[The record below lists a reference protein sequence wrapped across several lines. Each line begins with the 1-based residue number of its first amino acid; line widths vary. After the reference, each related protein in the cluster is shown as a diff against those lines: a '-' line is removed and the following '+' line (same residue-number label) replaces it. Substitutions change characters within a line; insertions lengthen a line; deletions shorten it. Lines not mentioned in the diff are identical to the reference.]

1 MANRGTRIDGR
12 ERGQLT
18 ERMRNGESS
27 TLSVTD
33 VISEGPIY
41 GLVDNEASV
50 FLDND
55 RIATVEA
62 AGSRQINSQVTL
74 TFTSGSKN
82 ATLNTASQTVITA
95 LANGQPIGVSQF
107 VLAKNV
113 YTSTVTK
120 NTVGSGNILNR
131 TYESRLEAD
140 NFFTTDT
147 VTGPGARSGNFLS
160 VLNAGTASDETKYR
174 PIRLKEIS
182 GTSPSLL
189 GNGLVEGFITDR
201 PAASTGFSRVLD
213 TAGPNDYGTFVLNTG
228 EYYASERA
236 VPDGDYRLE
245 MDSAVGIANVSGTS
259 VTLKDNWPHPSGTHK
274 IENLGLFAAKDLNH
288 KNQSVG
294 SKIPS
299 TQVQFLTGHLTQPP
313 LSGSGGHG
321 SSAVTVNIGQQFEQS
336 SGYGDGTQA
345 PKTLQGGGNLG
356 LSSSQLME
364 VDTLIFR
371 INYGSGFYA
380 RNGDGDDKTTYIRYK
395 IAAQVKENGV
405 WSALFG
411 HKTVVHKG
419 MYKNARV
426 FEHEID
432 LDKLRPFEDF
442 KIVVSRMDSDDDDGY
457 SAEGK
462 RSEDWTNVTAAQI
475 ATVTLVTKD
484 ILNYPLTAMGKVS
497 FNTKRHQKM
506 PKRSYHAKGLL
517 ISVPSN
523 YVTRDEASD
532 GVASYNRDPDTELI
546 TSTYQDWDGSF
557 RSEKVYTNNP
567 AWIFYDILTNN
578 RYGLGDFINSLD
590 VDKYALY
597 RLGRYCDE
605 LVSDGKG
612 GLEPRYTLN
621 VYLTKAVDS
630 YKVLKDLATNFIG
643 MLYFI
648 DGKVTPIPD
657 APSYPVA
664 NFTKANV
671 IDGKFEYEGTG
682 SKTRPN
688 QAVVYWNNPRND
700 YKIEPLLVE
709 DRQNISETGTTITQE
724 VTAMGCT
731 SEAQAS
737 RYGKW
742 KLWTAANQQEL
753 VTFSTGI
760 NGAFVTPGD
769 IVNIQD
775 GDRTSVR
782 YGGFV
787 STQVEKHL
795 TIGNTYT
802 ANTEIG
808 STAFSATVR
817 GQPVVMAGEVV
828 LPSTFSNSSEC
839 LFEHGGDS
847 TGTWI
852 GVLTINDE
860 KYFGARTG
868 DGNASVQST
877 TNNAI
882 VKNIKISDIP
892 EFDDLVHTVAWE
904 IHPTEGTLR
913 LWIDGRLIMDEA
925 TSNGSELEN
934 SIWSGSNPGGW
945 GRGYSTIAGDTSP
958 WARGTAWSGDFD
970 SGLRTYSNQ
979 RAHYSSKSRVALDSS
994 VTLDAD
1000 SEFEIS
1006 TVLIK
1011 PTAYALEDMVVNS
1024 VSYSK
1029 GDIIDK
1035 AFVDPD
1041 GNGIYTFQTLDT
1053 EDKASNAKGTSS
1065 ATSSLSLGWKE
1076 NIRTET
1082 REVSTSSG
1090 THNVLEVSSD
1100 FTEAPES
1107 GSIWAL
1113 KETTDGLTV
1122 EGSIKEYKILSLAQ
1136 STDGTKFD
1144 IVAVEHYDSKFDSI
1158 EGTLSTYVVE
1168 PINRDI
1174 VSTDAIPKPRAVH
1187 YRPQQ
1192 VTSSSTLQGSDVVI
1206 DWEHPLAES
1215 ISGLV
1220 YDADDSQDNDGVEG
1234 DVELSAYYKHLAGYE
1249 LIHDFPNYPSP
1260 MGVEKGP
1267 TELVFEKV
1275 PEGTYFV
1282 ELRTRNTLGNLSEPV
1297 QIGVEVRNNLPDV
1310 LNRFPQGLPTGG
1322 ASSTTAFMDVNGT
1335 YQFRHNVYGFR
1346 APQSTAPFLSNNS
1359 VNTDTYK
1366 LDCSGMSTTTEHN
1379 NNVNTFLDDHYYVLI
1394 RTTQS
1399 SNILKL
1405 LRFSRN
1411 NSYNIPY
1418 WYDAGDGSTTG
1429 GLTSTLEQEGIQG
1442 TVSKLALSTRI
1453 TGTGTSF
1460 TSDFQVGDLL
1470 VVGSQAAKISFIE
1483 SDTRMEV
1490 DRDMGAAFTNSKAQ
1504 TTNYRIDIA
1513 TETII
1518 ARVYKHN
1525 TDSYQLVSLMN
1536 IDSSVT
1542 PQQGKTS
1549 ILYQKVANNGNA
1561 PAYVQ
1566 AAGTFANPADGN
1578 TGWTLSIPEMNNDKD
1593 IVYAISRIFTSD
1605 GSPPQE
1611 SGWSTPFIH
1620 SRRQDG
1626 DRGPGRWH
1634 IPVTSLPVT
1643 SAQADTAW
1651 DTNWDGRPGDPVTN
1665 DQAYFFTGSEAAPN
1679 GQTVFLFDGTTWNS
1693 QSEVLDGQLLFA
1705 ESIKEGKLEANAI
1718 TANKIAANAITTD
1731 KLQANA
1737 ITTDTLAANAI
1748 TTDKVSANSIT
1759 TEKLQANILTA
1770 KHFTAS
1776 TILADL
1782 ITANSIKA
1790 NDIKSNSITAEK
1802 IAANSINANS
1812 IAANSITTETLKA
1825 NVITTSHITSQSVV
1839 SDLITANSIKSA
1851 DIKANTISAAEIATG
1866 AIDAN
1871 HVTATS
1877 VVANLL
1883 NANSVKAGEIK
1894 TDNIAA
1900 ITADLGDITAGTLRT
1915 SGVNYIPDANDVPS
1929 GNESGAFIDLNNGRF
1944 VFGDAGAS
1952 ILWDG
1957 DELKLSGVQ
1966 IDATSNIDAIA
1977 GVIVQE
1983 DATTQAT
1990 AATTLDFTTGLN
2002 VAGTDNTLATISVDT
2017 NTIATKTYVD
2027 TQVSGL
2033 VDSAPAALDT
2043 LNELAAAL
2051 GDDASFSSTVNT
2063 ALGNRVTTTSD
2074 QALKSTTA
2082 LTIDGSTLT
2091 LTKADDSTDTVTI
2104 ATSDTTYDLTV
2115 PEATTN
2121 ISLAGSDSSTDNIT
2135 ISGGTNVTVTRTD
2148 ATTLT
2153 LSSTNTEYTA
2163 GDGISLPGEN
2173 GTQFK
2178 AAVDGT
2184 TIELSA
2190 TDGTG
2195 VIRAKTDVVADGGTA
2210 LATGD
2215 QINDFVIGKG
2225 YTTNT
2230 GTVTSVAAGNGLT
2243 GDAVTTAGNL
2253 AVGAGDG
2260 ITVNTNNVA
2269 VNVDDTT
2276 IEINASA
2283 KVAAKT
2289 AAVAENA
2296 TGLATA
2302 GGVYTY
2308 IANQNFSDTEG
2319 TVTSVSGGD
2328 GLTGTVTSSGS
2339 LAVGAGSGITV
2350 NADNVAVTVDDTTIE
2365 VNNSSKVAAKTG
2377 SVEANAATLVT
2388 GGTVHSYISQAGFST
2403 TNGTVTSVSGG
2414 SGLTGTV
2421 TSSGSL
2427 AVGAGN
2433 GIAVADDSVSVS
2445 VDDVTLKI
2453 NASAKVAAKV
2463 AAIQENGTALATAHQ
2478 IYSFVT
2484 GLNYT
2489 TNVGDITQVLA
2500 GNGMT
2505 GGGDSGAVTLTV
2517 VGGDGITSN
2526 SDEIEV
2532 SVDNTTIELSG
2543 TDGSGLVQAKTA
2555 DIADGG
2561 TALATAD
2568 QIHSFVST
2576 NYAGTVTSVGG
2587 GDGLSGTVTS
2597 SGNLSVDVDDTT
2609 IQISNAKVA
2618 AKTAT
2623 VVDGGAALATGDQ
2636 IHTFVTG
2643 QGYTTNTGTVTSV
2656 EGGDGLSGTV
2666 TTSGSLSVVVDDTT
2680 LELSANDGSG
2690 SVQAK
2695 TDTIQDGG
2703 TALAT
2708 ADQIHTFVTGQGYTT
2723 NTGTVTSVGGGNG
2736 LSGTVTTSGD
2746 LAVDVDDATI
2756 KINASAKVAAKTATI
2771 VDGGG
2776 ELATGDQIHTFVTG
2790 QGYTTNTGT
2799 VTGITAGNLIDVDA
2813 TTAATP
2819 TVAVDLS
2826 ELDETT
2832 DDMESTDLFVVLD
2845 AGNQKKI
2852 QASNVPLTALDN
2864 TGFTATADGGNA
2876 STLDGQAASYYL
2888 NTSTSFSG
2896 DVSGTYDSLALGTQS
2911 DITMTGTLKG
2921 PASFTIDPADAD
2933 GTHGNNNGTLIIAGN
2948 LQVDGTTT
2956 TINSTTLDV
2965 DDLNITLAKG
2975 AANAAAANGAGIT
2988 VDVGTN
2994 NPTIT
2999 APTITYKN
3007 SDDTW
3012 NLNKDLVVA
3021 GGSGTIGGSDLS
3033 NARILA
3039 GTTSAGLGIDNNEIA
3054 VKGDDL
3060 FIETIDAKDIRFRT
3074 SGTAE
3079 KMRIRSDGNVG
3090 IGSSKPQTSLHVFKT
3105 GDATKPTDMLT
3116 IETYR
3121 NDVGNNFT
3129 GGAIKFVNSDG
3140 NSAGMARIKVGSA
3153 NHADP
3158 IGLNAE
3164 SSQSFIFETSTNTSV
3179 DTTSIDGDSS
3189 TITVNH
3195 SAHTF
3200 TAGQKISINSGDYQ
3214 GSYYID
3220 TVVSNTQFTI
3230 ADTNHDLDA
3239 DSSGTPNIIYGK
3251 PRDSMILRAD
3261 GHVGIGTNSPAN
3273 ILHVYDNANRAS
3285 IKVQNNNHSA
3295 LFEAYGT
3302 ATAIDSDASNGIIL
3316 RISGSNKVHLDNNG
3330 NFGIGTDDPASKLQ
3344 VEALG
3349 IDTTTTAVATT
3360 NETVIDTVA
3369 KATFR
3374 TIKYTVQ
3381 ITQGTK
3387 YQASEL
3393 LVLHD
3398 GTTAIATEFAKLETN
3413 GVLGTI
3419 NTDIDGDN
3427 LRLKVT
3433 MASGDAATVKIVRY
3447 SVTV

>member
-41 GLVDNEASV
+41 GLVNNEASV

-55 RIATVEA
+55 RISSVEA
-62 AGSRQINSQVTL
+62 AGTRQVNSQVTL
-74 TFTSGSKN
+74 TFTNGSKN
-82 ATLNTASQTVITA
+82 ATLSTTSQTVITSA
-95 LANGQPIGVSQF
+95 ANGQPIGVSQF

-113 YTSTVTK
+113 YTSNVTK
-120 NTVGSGNILNR
+120 TNISTGNILNR
-131 TYESRLEAD
+131 TYSSRLEAED
-140 NFFTTDT
+140 FFTADT
-147 VTGPGARSGNFLS
+147 VTGPGARSGNLLS
-160 VLNAGTASDETKYR
+160 LLNAGTSDDDTKYR
-174 PIRLKEIS
+174 PIRLKEIA
-182 GTSPSLL
+182 GTSPTLL
-189 GNGLVEGFITDR
+189 GNGVVEGFITDR
-201 PAASTGFSRVLD
+201 PASGQGFNIVSPS
-213 TAGPNDYGTFVLNTG
+213 AGPNDYGSFVLNGG
-228 EYYASERA
+228 EYYAASTV
-236 VPDGDYRLE
+236 VPNGDYKLE
-245 MDSAVGIANVSGTS
+245 MDSAVGIASISGTS

-274 IENLGLFAAKDLNH
+274 IENLGLIAAKDLNH
-288 KNQSVG
+288 KNQSIG
-294 SKIPS
+294 AKIPS

-321 SSAVTVNIGQQFEQS
+321 SSGVTVNIGQQFEQS
-336 SGYGDGTQA
+336 TGYGSGTQA
-345 PKTLQGGGNLG
+345 PKTLQGSGNLG

-395 IAAQVKENGV
+395 ISAQVKENGV
-405 WSALFG
+405 WSTFFG
-411 HKTVVHKG
+411 TKTVTHKG
-419 MYKNARV
+419 KYKNART
-426 FEHEID
+426 FEHEVDI
-432 LDKLRPFEDF
+432 DKLRPFEDF
-442 KIVVSRMDSDDDDGY
+442 KIVVARIDSDDDDGY
-457 SAEGK
+457 SKAGK
-462 RSEDWTNVTAAQI
+462 RSKDWTNVTAAQM
-475 ATVTLVTKD
+475 ATVTLITKD

-532 GVASYNRDPDTELI
+532 GISSYKRDTDTGLI

-578 RYGLGDFINSLD
+578 RYGLGDFISSLD

-643 MLYFI
+643 MLYFME
-648 DGKVTPIPD
+648 GKITPIPD

-688 QAVVYWNNPRND
+688 QAIVYWNNPRND

-753 VTFSTGI
+753 VSFSTGI

-808 STAFSATVR
+808 TDAFSATVR
-817 GQPVVMAGEVV
+817 GQSVVMAGEVV
-828 LPSTFSNSSEC
+828 LPSAFSNSSEC

-868 DGNASVQST
+868 DGNANVQST
-877 TNNAI
+877 TNNTI

-925 TSNGSELEN
+925 TSNGSGLEN

-945 GRGYSTIAGDTSP
+945 GRGYSNIAGDTSP

-979 RAHYSSKSRVALDSS
+979 LAHYSSKSRVALDSS
-994 VTLDAD
+994 VTLDAG

-1011 PTAYALEDMVVNS
+1011 PTAYALEDMIVNG

-1029 GDIIDK
+1029 GDIINK
-1035 AFVDPD
+1035 AYVDPD
-1041 GNGIYTFQTLDT
+1041 GNGVYTFQELDT

-1076 NIRTET
+1076 DIRTET

-1090 THNVLEVSSD
+1090 THNVLEISSD

-1113 KETTDGLTV
+1113 KETTNGLTV
-1122 EGSIKEYKILSLAQ
+1122 EGSLKEYKILSLAQ
-1136 STDGTKFD
+1136 SADGTKFD
-1144 IVAVEHYDSKFDSI
+1144 LVAVEHYDSKFDSI

-1168 PINRDI
+1168 PINKDI
-1174 VSTDAIPKPRAVH
+1174 VSTDDIPKPRAVH

-1206 DWEHPLAES
+1206 DWEHPLAEA

-1220 YDADDSQDNDGVEG
+1220 YDADDSQDDDGVIG

-1260 MGVEKGP
+1260 MGIEKGP

-1297 QIGVEVRNNLPDV
+1297 QIGVEVRNNLPDI
-1310 LNRFPQGLPTGG
+1310 LTRFPLGIPAGG
-1322 ASSTTAFMDVNGT
+1322 ASSTSAFIDTNGT

-1359 VNTDTYK
+1359 VSTDTYK
-1366 LDCSGMSTTTEHN
+1366 IDCSGMSTTTEHN
-1379 NNVNTFLDDHYYVLI
+1379 NDANTFLDDHYYVLI
-1394 RTTQS
+1394 RTTQT
-1399 SNILKL
+1399 SNIFKL
-1405 LRFSRN
+1405 LRFSRS

-1418 WYDAGDGSTTG
+1418 WYDAGTGSTTG
-1429 GLTSTLEQEGIQG
+1429 GLTSSLEQEGIQG
-1442 TVSKLALSTRI
+1442 TVSKLATSTII
-1453 TGTGTSF
+1453 TGTSTSF

-1513 TETII
+1513 TESII

-1525 TDSYQLVSLMN
+1525 TESYQLVSLIN

-1549 ILYQKVANNGNA
+1549 LLYQKVANNGNA
-1561 PAYVQ
+1561 PTYVQ
-1566 AAGTFANPADGN
+1566 AAGSFANPADGN
-1578 TGWTLSIPEMNNDKD
+1578 SGWTISIPEMNNDKD

-1605 GSPPQE
+1605 GSAPQE

-1634 IPVTSLPVT
+1634 IPVNSLPVT

-1679 GQTVFLFDGTTWNS
+1679 GQTVFLFDGTDWNS

-1705 ESIKEGKLEANAI
+1705 ESVATGQLQANAI
-1718 TANKIAANAITTD
+1718 SANKIQANAITTD
-1731 KLQANA
+1731 KLE
-1737 ITTDTLAANAI
+1737 
-1748 TTDKVSANSIT
+1748 ANSIT
-1759 TEKLQANILTA
+1759 TAALSANAIETNTLSADSVTAEKLEAEVITA
-1770 KHFTAS
+1770 KHFSAT
-1776 TILADL
+1776 TVLADL
-1782 ITANSIKA
+1782 ISANSIKA
-1790 NDIKSNSITAEK
+1790 NDIKSNSITANK

-1812 IAANSITTETLKA
+1812 IAANSITTEILKA
-1825 NVITTSHITSQSVV
+1825 NVITADHINSGSVV

-1851 DIKANTISAAEIATG
+1851 DIKANTISAEEIATG

-1871 HVTATS
+1871 HVTADT

-1883 NANSVKAGEIK
+1883 NANSVKAAEIK
-1894 TDNIAA
+1894 TANIAA

-1915 SGVNYIPDANDVPS
+1915 SGANYIPDATDVPT

-1944 VFGDAGAS
+1944 VFGDADAS

-1957 DELKLSGVQ
+1957 DQLKLSGVQ

-2002 VAGTDNTLATISVDT
+2002 VAGTDNTSAAISVDT
-2017 NTIATKTYVD
+2017 DTIATKTYVD
-2027 TQVSGL
+2027 NQVSGL
-2033 VDSAPAALDT
+2033 VDSAPEALDT

-2063 ALGNRVTTTSD
+2063 ALGNRVTTSSD
-2074 QALKSTTA
+2074 QALKSPTA
-2082 LTIDGSTLT
+2082 LSIDGGTLT
-2091 LTKADDSTDTVTI
+2091 LTKADDTTDTVTI

-2115 PEATTN
+2115 PESTTN

-2153 LSSTNTEYTA
+2153 LSSSNTEYTA

-2178 AAVDGT
+2178 AAVDDT

-2195 VIRAKTDVVADGGTA
+2195 VIQAKTDTVADGGTA

-2215 QINDFVIGKG
+2215 QINDFVLGKG

-2243 GDAVTTAGNL
+2243 GDPVTSAGNL

-2260 ITVNTNNVA
+2260 ITVNTNDVA
-2269 VNVDDTT
+2269 VNVDDVTVK
-2276 IEINASA
+2276 INASA

-2308 IANQNFSDTEG
+2308 IANQNFSDTDG
-2319 TVTSVSGGD
+2319 TVTSVGGGD
-2328 GLTGTVTSSGS
+2328 GLTGTVTTTGD
-2339 LAVGAGSGITV
+2339 LAVGAGTGITV
-2350 NADNVAVTVDDTTIE
+2350 NTNDVAVNVDDTTIE
-2365 VNNSSKVAAKTG
+2365 VNASDNIAAKTG
-2377 SVEANAATLVT
+2377 NVATGAATLVT
-2388 GGTVHSYISQAGFST
+2388 GGTVHAYIGQLGFST
-2403 TNGTVTSVSGG
+2403 TDGTVTSVSGG

-2433 GIAVADDSVSVS
+2433 GITVADDSVAVV

-2453 NASAKVAAKV
+2453 NASAKVAAKI
-2463 AAIQENGTALATAHQ
+2463 AAIQENGTELATAHQ
-2478 IYSFVT
+2478 IYTFVT
-2484 GLNYT
+2484 SRGYT
-2489 TNVGDITQVLA
+2489 DNVGDITQVIA
-2500 GNGMT
+2500 GNGLT
-2505 GGGDSGAVTLTV
+2505 DGGDSGAVTLNV
-2517 VGGDGITSN
+2517 VGGDGITAN

-2532 SVDNTTIELSG
+2532 TVDDTTIELSA
-2543 TDGSGLVQAKTA
+2543 TDGAGSVKAKTA
-2555 DIADGG
+2555 DIVDGG
-2561 TALATAD
+2561 TALATGD
-2568 QIHSFVST
+2568 QIHDFVST

-2597 SGNLSVDVDDTT
+2597 SGNLAVDPDNTT
-2609 IQISNAKVA
+2609 IEINASAKVA
-2618 AKTAT
+2618 AKTDS
-2623 VVDGGAALATGDQ
+2623 VVENGTALATGDQ
-2636 IHTFVTG
+2636 IHDFVTNI
-2643 QGYTTNTGTVTSV
+2643 GYTSNVGTVTSV
-2656 EGGDGLSGTV
+2656 GGGAGLSGTV
-2666 TTSGSLSVVVDDTT
+2666 TSTGDLAVNVDGTT
-2680 LELSANDGSG
+2680 IEVNVSDNIA
-2690 SVQAK
+2690 AK
-2695 TDTIQDGG
+2695 TGNVAENG
-2703 TALAT
+2703 TDLAT
-2708 ADQIHTFVTGQGYTT
+2708 TGTIYSYISGLNYTT
-2723 NTGTVTSVGGGNG
+2723 NTGTVTSVGGGDG
-2736 LSGTVTTSGD
+2736 LTGTVTSSGN

-2756 KINASAKVAAKTATI
+2756 QISNAKVAAKTDA
-2771 VDGGG
+2771 VADGGTA
-2776 ELATGDQIHTFVTG
+2776 LATGDQIHTFVTNI
-2790 QGYTTNTGT
+2790 GYTSNVGTLTG
-2799 VTGITAGNLIDVDA
+2799 VTAGTLIDVDT
-2813 TTAATP
+2813 TTAASP
-2819 TVAVDLS
+2819 SISVDLS
-2826 ELDETT
+2826 ELTDTTTLVAET
-2832 DDMESTDLFVVLD
+2832 DRFVVLD
-2845 AGNQKKI
+2845 NGSQNTIDPANI
-2852 QASNVPLTALDN
+2852 PLTVFD
-2864 TGFTATADGGNA
+2864 GSSFTAEADGGNA
-2876 STLDGQAASYYL
+2876 DTLGDQLPAYYL
-2888 NTSTSFSG
+2888 NTSTTFG
-2896 DVSGTYDSLALGTQS
+2896 GELSGTYNNLSVGTLTNL
-2911 DITMTGTLKG
+2911 TMTGILKG
-2921 PASFTIDPADAD
+2921 PDNFTIDPADGD
-2933 GTHGNNNGTLIIAGN
+2933 GNHGNNNGTLIIKGN
-2948 LQVDGTTT
+2948 LQIDGTTT

-2965 DDLNITLAKG
+2965 DDLNITVAKG
-2975 AANAAAANGAGIT
+2975 AADSAAADGAGIT
-2988 VDVGTN
+2988 IDGASASLTYEHASTGWLFN
-2994 NPTIT
+2994 RNLRIDRDSPYLTIRDT
-2999 APTITYKN
+2999 
-3007 SDDTW
+3007 SDDDDHRIQFLDNVNANVARIDTI
-3012 NLNKDLVVA
+3012 NDDFNIRGYGSSRDVVVYANDTRRVTVNGDTGKVGIGTSSPARALHVSSGTTNEVARFESTDTACLVEFKDTTGTASIETRNDFRFNA
-3021 GGSGTIGGSDLS
+3021 GGSERLRIDSSGKVGIGVVTPAELLS
-3033 NARILA
+3033 LTRASGKIGWGMEGNYGIR
-3039 GTTSAGLGIDNNEIA
+3039 LGYFDDTGGVHGFHIDT
-3054 VKGDDL
+3054 KH
-3060 FIETIDAKDIRFRT
+3060 
-3074 SGTAE
+3074 SGTVVSETSFVVRAD
-3079 KMRIRSDGNVG
+3079 SGNVG
-3090 IGSSKPQTSLHVFKT
+3090 IS
-3105 GDATKPTDMLT
+3105 TKNPK
-3116 IETYR
+3116 
-3121 NDVGNNFT
+3121 
-3129 GGAIKFVNSDG
+3129 A
-3140 NSAGMARIKVGSA
+3140 
-3153 NHADP
+3153 
-3158 IGLNAE
+3158 
-3164 SSQSFIFETSTNTSV
+3164 
-3179 DTTSIDGDSS
+3179 
-3189 TITVNH
+3189 
-3195 SAHTF
+3195 
-3200 TAGQKISINSGDYQ
+3200 
-3214 GSYYID
+3214 
-3220 TVVSNTQFTI
+3220 
-3230 ADTNHDLDA
+3230 
-3239 DSSGTPNIIYGK
+3239 
-3251 PRDSMILRAD
+3251 
-3261 GHVGIGTNSPAN
+3261 
-3273 ILHVYDNANRAS
+3273 
-3285 IKVQNNNHSA
+3285 
-3295 LFEAYGT
+3295 
-3302 ATAIDSDASNGIIL
+3302 
-3316 RISGSNKVHLDNNG
+3316 
-3330 NFGIGTDDPASKLQ
+3330 KLQ

-3349 IDTTTTAVATT
+3349 IDTLTTAVEST
-3360 NETVIDTVA
+3360 NETVIDSFA
-3369 KATFR
+3369 KADFR
-3374 TIKYTVQ
+3374 TAKYTVQ
-3381 ITQGTK
+3381 ITQGTN
-3387 YQASEL
+3387 YQASEV
-3393 LVLHD
+3393 LVIHD
-3398 GTTAIATEFAKLETN
+3398 GTNAIATEFAKLETN

-3419 NTDIDGDN
+3419 NTDINGTAV
-3427 LRLKVT
+3427 RLKVT
-3433 MASGDAATVKIVRY
+3433 MSSATAATVKIVRHC
-3447 SVTV
+3447 VTV

>member
-1 MANRGTRIDGR
+1 MANRGTRIDGK

-18 ERMRNGESS
+18 ERMRSGESS

-41 GLVDNEASV
+41 GLVNNEASV

-55 RIATVEA
+55 RIATVAA
-62 AGSRQINSQVTL
+62 AGTRQVNSQVTL

-120 NTVGSGNILNR
+120 STVGSGNLLNR

-147 VTGPGARSGNFLS
+147 VTGPGARSGDFLS
-160 VLNAGTASDETKYR
+160 VLNAGTASDATKYR

-189 GNGLVEGFITDR
+189 GNGVVEGFVTDR
-201 PAASTGFSRVLD
+201 PASDAGFATVLS
-213 TAGPNDYGTFVLNTG
+213 TAGPNDYGSFVLNGG
-228 EYYASERA
+228 EYYASAIA
-236 VPDGDYRLE
+236 VPDGDYKLE
-245 MDSAVGIANVSGTS
+245 MDSAIGIANVSGTS

-274 IENLGLFAAKDLNH
+274 IENLGLIAAKDLNH

-294 SKIPS
+294 AKIPS

-321 SSAVTVNIGQQFEQS
+321 SSGVTVNIGQQFEQS

-345 PKTLQGGGNLG
+345 PKTLQGSGNLG

-395 IAAQVKENGV
+395 ISAQVKENGV
-405 WSALFG
+405 WSASFG
-411 HKTVVHKG
+411 TKTVTHKG
-419 MYKNARV
+419 MYKNART

-432 LDKLRPFEDF
+432 IDKLRPFEDF
-442 KIVVSRMDSDDDDGY
+442 KIIVARIDSDDDDGY
-457 SAEGK
+457 SKPGK
-462 RSEDWTNVTAAQI
+462 RSKDWTNVTAAQI
-475 ATVTLVTKD
+475 ATVTLITKD

-517 ISVPSN
+517 VSVPSN
-523 YVTRDEASD
+523 YITRDEASD
-532 GVASYNRDPDTELI
+532 EVASYKRDTDTGLI

-557 RSEKVYTNNP
+557 RAEKVYTNNP

-643 MLYFI
+643 MLYFM
-648 DGKVTPIPD
+648 DGKITPIPD

-688 QAVVYWNNPRND
+688 QAIVYWNNPRND

-753 VTFSTGI
+753 VSFSTGI
-760 NGAFVTPGD
+760 NGSFVTPGD

-787 STQVEKHL
+787 STQVEKYL
-795 TIGNTYT
+795 TLGNTYT

-808 STAFSATVR
+808 ETAFSATVR
-817 GQPVVMAGEVV
+817 GQSVIMAGEVV
-828 LPSTFSNSSEC
+828 LPSTFSNASEC
-839 LFEHGGDS
+839 LFEHGGDA

-868 DGNASVQST
+868 DGNANVQST
-877 TNNAI
+877 TNDAI

-925 TSNGSELEN
+925 TSNGSALEN

-945 GRGYSTIAGDTSP
+945 GRGYSIIAGDTSP
-958 WARGTAWSGDFD
+958 WGRGTAWSGDFD
-970 SGLRTYSNQ
+970 SGLRVYINQ
-979 RAHYSSKSRVALDSS
+979 LAHYSSKSRVALDSA

-1011 PTAYALEDMVVNS
+1011 PTAYALEDMTVNS

-1041 GNGIYTFQTLDT
+1041 GNGIYTFQVLDT

-1065 ATSSLSLGWKE
+1065 ATSSLSLGWKDD
-1076 NIRTET
+1076 IRTET

-1090 THNVLEVSSD
+1090 THNILEVSSD

-1113 KETTDGLTV
+1113 KETTGGLTV
-1122 EGSIKEYKILSLAQ
+1122 EGSLKEYKILSLAQ

-1144 IVAVEHYDSKFDSI
+1144 LVAVEHYDSKFDSI

-1168 PINRDI
+1168 PINKDV
-1174 VSTDAIPKPRAVH
+1174 VSTDDIPKPRAVH
-1187 YRPQQ
+1187 YRPQE

-1206 DWEHPLAES
+1206 DWEHPLAEA

-1220 YDADDSQDNDGVEG
+1220 YDADDSQDDDGVAG

-1260 MGVEKGP
+1260 MGIEKGP

-1282 ELRTRNTLGNLSEPV
+1282 ELRTRNILGNLSEPV
-1297 QIGVEVRNNLPDV
+1297 QIGVEVRNNLPDI
-1310 LNRFPQGLPTGG
+1310 LTRFPLGVPAGG
-1322 ASSTTAFMDVNGT
+1322 ASSSSAFIDTNGT

-1366 LDCSGMSTTTEHN
+1366 VDCSGMSTTTEHN
-1379 NNVNTFLDDHYYVLI
+1379 NDANTFLDSHYYVLI
-1394 RTTQS
+1394 RTTQT

-1405 LRFSRN
+1405 LRFSRS

-1418 WYDAGDGSTTG
+1418 WYDAGTGSTTG
-1429 GLTSTLEQEGIQG
+1429 GLTSSLEQEGIQG
-1442 TVSKLALSTRI
+1442 TVSKLATSTTI

-1513 TETII
+1513 TESII
-1518 ARVYKHN
+1518 ARVYKHT
-1525 TDSYQLVSLMN
+1525 TDSYQLVSLIN

-1549 ILYQKVANNGNA
+1549 LLYQKVANNGSA

-1566 AAGTFANPADGN
+1566 AAGTFNNPADGN

-1634 IPVTSLPVT
+1634 ISVNSLPVT

-1651 DTNWDGRPGDPVTN
+1651 DTNWSGRPGDPITN

-1679 GQTVFLFDGTTWNS
+1679 GQTVFLFDGTTWNN

-1705 ESIKEGKLEANAI
+1705 ESVATGQLQANAISANKIEANAI
-1718 TANKIAANAITTD
+1718 TAD
-1731 KLQANA
+1731 KLE
-1737 ITTDTLAANAI
+1737 
-1748 TTDKVSANSIT
+1748 ANSIT
-1759 TEKLQANILTA
+1759 TQALSANSIETNTLSADSVTAEKLEAEVITA
-1770 KHFTAS
+1770 KHFSAT
-1776 TILADL
+1776 TVLADL
-1782 ITANSIKA
+1782 ISANSIKA
-1790 NDIKSNSITAEK
+1790 NDIKSNSITANK

-1812 IAANSITTETLKA
+1812 IAANSITTEILKA
-1825 NVITTSHITSQSVV
+1825 NVITADHINSGSIV

-1851 DIKANTISAAEIATG
+1851 DIKANNISAEEIATG

-1871 HVTATS
+1871 HVTADT

-1883 NANSVKAGEIK
+1883 NANSVKAAEIK
-1894 TDNIAA
+1894 TANIAA

-1915 SGVNYIPDANDVPS
+1915 SGVNYIPDANDVPD
-1929 GNESGAFIDLNNGRF
+1929 GNQSGAFIDLNNGRF
-1944 VFGDAGAS
+1944 VFGDASAS

-1957 DELKLSGVQ
+1957 DQLKLSGVQ

-1983 DATTQAT
+1983 DSTTQAT

-2002 VAGTDNTLATISVDT
+2002 VAGTNNTSAQISVDT
-2017 NTIATKTYVD
+2017 DTIATKTYVD
-2027 TQVSGL
+2027 NQVSGL
-2033 VDSAPAALDT
+2033 VDSAPEALDT
-2043 LNELAAAL
+2043 LNELAEAL

-2074 QALKSTTA
+2074 QALKGTTA
-2082 LTIDGSTLT
+2082 LSIDNNTLT
-2091 LTKADDSTDTVTI
+2091 LTKADDTTDTVTI
-2104 ATSDTTYDLTV
+2104 ATSDTTYDLSV
-2115 PEATTN
+2115 PESTTN
-2121 ISLAGSDSSTDNIT
+2121 IALAGSDSTTDSIT

-2148 ATTLT
+2148 ATTLS
-2153 LSSTNTEYTA
+2153 LSSVNTQYTA

-2190 TDGTG
+2190 TDGSG
-2195 VIRAKTDVVADGGTA
+2195 VIQAKTDAVADGGTA

-2230 GTVTSVAAGNGLT
+2230 GTVTSVAAGSGLT

-2253 AVGAGDG
+2253 TVGAGDG
-2260 ITVNTNNVA
+2260 ITVNTNDVA
-2269 VNVDDTT
+2269 VNVDNTT

-2308 IANQNFSDTEG
+2308 IANQNFSDTDG
-2319 TVTSVSGGD
+2319 TVTSVGGGE
-2328 GLTGTVTSSGS
+2328 GLTGTVTTTGD
-2339 LAVGAGSGITV
+2339 LAVGAGTGITV
-2350 NADNVAVTVDDTTIE
+2350 NTNDVAVNVDDTTIE
-2365 VNNSSKVAAKTG
+2365 VNASDNIAAKTG
-2377 SVEANAATLVT
+2377 SVTSNAATLVT
-2388 GGTVHSYISQAGFST
+2388 GGTVHAYIGQLGFST
-2403 TNGTVTSVSGG
+2403 TDGTVTSVSGG
-2414 SGLTGTV
+2414 NGLTGTV
-2421 TSSGSL
+2421 TTTGSL

-2433 GIAVADDSVSVS
+2433 GISVAADSVAVA

-2453 NASAKVAAKV
+2453 NASAKVAANI
-2463 AAIQENGTALATAHQ
+2463 AAIQENGTKLATAHQ
-2478 IYSFVT
+2478 IYTFVT
-2484 GLNYT
+2484 GQGYT
-2489 TNVGDITQVLA
+2489 SNVGDITQVIA
-2500 GNGMT
+2500 GNGLT
-2505 GGGDSGAVTLTV
+2505 DGGDSGAVTLTV
-2517 VGGDGITSN
+2517 VGGDGITAN

-2532 SVDNTTIELSG
+2532 SVDGTTIELSG

-2555 DIADGG
+2555 TVADNG
-2561 TALATAD
+2561 TALATGD
-2568 QIHSFVST
+2568 QIHDFVST
-2576 NYAGTVTSVGG
+2576 NYAGTVTNVGG

-2597 SGNLSVDVDDTT
+2597 SGNLAVAVDDTT
-2609 IQISNAKVA
+2609 IELSASDGTGNVK
-2618 AKTAT
+2618 AKTDA
-2623 VVDGGAALATGDQ
+2623 VVDNGTALATGDQ

-2643 QGYTTNTGTVTSV
+2643 QGYTSNTGTVTSV
-2656 EGGDGLSGTV
+2656 GGGDGLAGTV
-2666 TTSGSLSVVVDDTT
+2666 TSTGSLSVAVDDTT
-2680 LELSANDGSG
+2680 IELSASDGTG
-2690 SVQAK
+2690 NVKAK
-2695 TDTIQDGG
+2695 TGDVTENG
-2703 TALAT
+2703 TNLAT
-2708 ADQIHTFVTGQGYTT
+2708 SGTIYSYIDGLGYTT

-2771 VDGGG
+2771 TDGGT

-2790 QGYTTNTGT
+2790 IGYTSNTGT
-2799 VTGITAGNLIDVDA
+2799 LTGVTAGTLIDVDT
-2813 TTAATP
+2813 TTAASP
-2819 TVAVDLS
+2819 SISVDLS
-2826 ELDETT
+2826 ELTDTT
-2832 DDMESTDLFVVLD
+2832 TLVAEADRFVVLD
-2845 AGNQKKI
+2845 NGSQNTIDPANI
-2852 QASNVPLTALDN
+2852 PLSIFDGTS
-2864 TGFTATADGGNA
+2864 FTAEADGGNA
-2876 STLDGQAASYYL
+2876 DTLGDQLPAYYL
-2888 NTSTSFSG
+2888 NTATTFG
-2896 DVSGTYDSLALGTQS
+2896 GELSGTYNNLSVGTLTNL
-2911 DITMTGTLKG
+2911 TMTGILKG
-2921 PASFTIDPADAD
+2921 PDNFTIDPADGD
-2933 GTHGNNNGTLIIAGN
+2933 GNHGNNNGTLIIKGN
-2948 LQVDGTTT
+2948 LQIDGTTT

-2975 AANAAAANGAGIT
+2975 SANKAAANGAGIT
-2988 VDVGTN
+2988 VDIGTN
-2994 NPTIT
+2994 DPVTPAPSLTYAQATNDWLMNKNLRIVTGASTGTFQVGRDATNQYLQMHVTDGNNTIT
-2999 APTITYKN
+2999 AKQD
-3007 SDDTW
+3007 SD
-3012 NLNKDLVVA
+3012 
-3021 GGSGTIGGSDLS
+3021 S
-3033 NARILA
+3033 NGNHSFILDRVFA
-3039 GTTSAGLGIDNNEIA
+3039 GTGSNDFHIR
-3054 VKGDDL
+3054 KG
-3060 FIETIDAKDIRFRT
+3060 
-3074 SGTAE
+3074 GTDQLVIN
-3079 KMRIRSDGNVG
+3079 KSGNVG
-3090 IGSSKPQTSLHVFKT
+3090 IGTSSPNESLVVKGGTYAANQNGGIALQMGDTSGSHWQSSFKIKSDGSGNART
-3105 GDATKPTDMLT
+3105 T
-3116 IETYR
+3116 IDTS
-3121 NDVGNNFT
+3121 T
-3129 GGAIKFVNSDG
+3129 GAIDG
-3140 NSAGMARIKVGSA
+3140 
-3153 NHADP
+3153 
-3158 IGLNAE
+3158 E
-3164 SSQSFIFETSTNTSV
+3164 SQE
-3179 DTTSIDGDSS
+3179 
-3189 TITVNH
+3189 
-3195 SAHTF
+3195 A
-3200 TAGQKISINSGDYQ
+3200 ISINTAGRVGLGVTTPAELLSLTRASGKIGWGMEGNYGVRLGYFDDT
-3214 GSYYID
+3214 GGVHGFHID
-3220 TVVSNTQFTI
+3220 TKHGGTVVSETSFVVR
-3230 ADTNHDLDA
+3230 A
-3239 DSSGTPNIIYGK
+3239 DSGN
-3251 PRDSMILRAD
+3251 
-3261 GHVGIGTNSPAN
+3261 VGISTKNP
-3273 ILHVYDNANRAS
+3273 
-3285 IKVQNNNHSA
+3285 K
-3295 LFEAYGT
+3295 T
-3302 ATAIDSDASNGIIL
+3302 
-3316 RISGSNKVHLDNNG
+3316 
-3330 NFGIGTDDPASKLQ
+3330 KLQ

-3349 IDTTTTAVATT
+3349 IDTLTTAVETT
-3360 NETVIDTVA
+3360 NETVIDSFAVGD
-3369 KATFR
+3369 FR
-3374 TIKYTVQ
+3374 SAKYTVQ
-3381 ITQGTK
+3381 ITQGTN
-3387 YQASEL
+3387 YQTSEV
-3393 LVLHD
+3393 LVVHD
-3398 GTTAIATEFAKLETN
+3398 NTNAIATEFAKLETN

-3419 NTDIDGDN
+3419 NTDINGTAV
-3427 LRLKVT
+3427 RLKVT
-3433 MASGDAATVKIVRY
+3433 MSSATAATVKIVRHC
-3447 SVTV
+3447 VTV